1 MKISRSTKIVSGL
14 GAIATI
20 LVFGGENT
28 TAMQHHH
35 HKSIM
40 AHVHTHAHS
49 HGLDKDKAVHDH
61 WAMGEILEQ
70 HGSGTAAKDVLTHMH
85 RPEVEAH

>member
-1 MKISRSTKIVSGL
+1 MKISKPTTIVTGL

-40 AHVHTHAHS
+40 AHVHTHVHAHM
-49 HGLDKDKAVHDH
+49 HVPDKAVHDH
-61 WAMGEILEQ
+61 WAMGEILKQ
-70 HGSGTAAKDVLTHMH
+70 HGSDGAEKDVLTHMH
-85 RPEVEAH
+85 RPQVEAH